1 MYALFPIWGDSFLQG
16 ADFAPLHPPSSVR
29 RRAMLLKMWKAGLSD
44 DVEQK
49 CGKMFVSSSHFFVE

>member
-1 MYALFPIWGDSFLQG
+1 MFPLMGDSFLQG

-29 RRAMLLKMWKAGLSD
+29 RRAMLLEVCKIGLIG

-49 CGKMFVSSSHFFVE
+49 CGKMFDCSSLFFEV